1 MAKKL
6 LYVCCFAICFSF
18 SITSLSL
25 SSKEKNRIEIL
36 LDQLAYS
43 PSPSNAGLIK
53 REIWS
58 LWLEGYLDKKNK
70 NKIDKALDLF
80 NAGKLKKAKIAFS
93 EIIELEPDYV
103 EGWNK
108 RATVKFLLGDFYG
121 SLKDIEE
128 VLKRQPR
135 HFGAISG
142 SGLIHI
148 HNSDFLEA
156 YKSYRRLIQI
166 DPHNE
171 DGKRFL
177 PMLENKIYGKSL

>member
-6 LYVCCFAICFSF
+6 VYVCCFAICFSF

-80 NAGKLKKAKIAFS
+80 NAGKLKKAKS
-93 EIIELEPDYV
+93 
-103 EGWNK
+103 
-108 RATVKFLLGDFYG
+108 
-121 SLKDIEE
+121 
-128 VLKRQPR
+128 
-135 HFGAISG
+135 
-142 SGLIHI
+142 
-148 HNSDFLEA
+148 
-156 YKSYRRLIQI
+156 
-166 DPHNE
+166 
-171 DGKRFL
+171 
-177 PMLENKIYGKSL
+177 

>member
-6 LYVCCFAICFSF
+6 IYICCFAICFTF
-18 SITSLSL
+18 PITSLSL
-25 SSKEKNRIEIL
+25 LSKEKNRVEIL
-36 LDQLAYS
+36 LDQLALS
-43 PSPSNAGLIK
+43 RSPSNAGLI
-53 REIWS
+53 RGEIWS
-58 LWLEGYLDKKNK
+58 LWLEGYIDRTNK
-70 NKIDKALDLF
+70 RKIDEALDLL
-80 NAGKLKKAKIAFS
+80 NAGKLERAKIAFS
-93 EIIELEPDYV
+93 EIIELDPDYV

-121 SLKDIEE
+121 SLEDIEE

-156 YKSYRRLIQI
+156 YKSYKRLTEI
-166 DPHNE
+166 DPQNE

-177 PMLENKIYGKSL
+177 PMLESKIYGKSL